1 MKTIKLYN
9 GNEASENQISE
20 TVRDLAEGK
29 TIIWPTDTLYGIACD
44 ALQPKAIEKICR
56 LKGIN
61 PERTNLSIVCSS
73 IQMASEYAR
82 IDNAA
87 FRILKELAPGP
98 YTFLFR
104 SASTLPRAF
113 KGRKTVG
120 VRIPDNAL
128 CREIAERL
136 GHPVLTT
143 SIEFDD
149 EDYAR
154 NPELINEAYENRVDT
169 IIEGG
174 EGGVTPSTIIDFT
187 GAEPEIIREGAGAAD
202 LF

>member
-9 GNEASENQISE
+9 GNDASESQISE

-44 ALQPKAIEKICR
+44 ALQPKAIERICR

-73 IQMASEYAR
+73 IQMAAEYAR

-87 FRILKELAPGP
+87 FRLVKELVPGP

-120 VRIPDNAL
+120 VRIPDNDL
-128 CREIAERL
+128 CREIVERL

-143 SIEFDD
+143 SIEYDD

-169 IIEGG
+169 IIEGA
-174 EGGVTPSTIIDFT
+174 EGGVEPSTIIDLT
-187 GAEPEIIREGAGAAD
+187 GNEPEVVRQGAGPVD
-202 LF
+202 LD